1 MYKGSYIRVY
11 DGDRHLSQYEIDR
24 LVEDKT
30 QPSHDTEIIEEAVLE
45 DFNGEHAELKF
56 R

>member
-30 QPSHDTEIIEEAVLE
+30 KPSHDTEIIEEAVLKVL
-45 DFNGEHAELKF
+45 NGESEELKF